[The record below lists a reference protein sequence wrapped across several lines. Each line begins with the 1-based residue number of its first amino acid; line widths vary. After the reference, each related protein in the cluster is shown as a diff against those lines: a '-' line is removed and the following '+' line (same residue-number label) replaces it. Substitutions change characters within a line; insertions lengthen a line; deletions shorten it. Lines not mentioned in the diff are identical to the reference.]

1 MAGML
6 PRLFGENMF
15 DVMNPF
21 TDEDFYMNEPK
32 RDPLFGRHAN
42 RVMRTD
48 IHESKDAYLL
58 EIDLPGFAKNEVT
71 AELKDG
77 YLTVSAKKILDEDQE
92 NQKGRVLR
100 QERYT
105 GSCQRSFYVGEGV
118 RESDCQATFENGILS
133 IRIPKHVPAQQARKA
148 ISIA

>member
-42 RVMRTD
+42 RVMR
-48 IHESKDAYLL
+48 ICGKSICRA
-58 EIDLPGFAKNEVT
+58 LP
-71 AELKDG
+71 
-77 YLTVSAKKILDEDQE
+77 
-92 NQKGRVLR
+92 R
-100 QERYT
+100 
-105 GSCQRSFYVGEGV
+105 
-118 RESDCQATFENGILS
+118 
-133 IRIPKHVPAQQARKA
+133 RK
-148 ISIA
+148 

>member
-1 MAGML
+1 M
-6 PRLFGENMF
+6 
-15 DVMNPF
+15 
-21 TDEDFYMNEPK
+21 
-32 RDPLFGRHAN
+32 
-42 RVMRTD
+42 
-48 IHESKDAYLL
+48 
-58 EIDLPGFAKNEVT
+58 
-71 AELKDG
+71 
-77 YLTVSAKKILDEDQE
+77 LDEDKE

-118 RESDCQATFENGILS
+118 RESDCQATFANGILS